1 MNLESTEDDVTDQA
15 TTPTP
20 GVYTGVPMSE
30 YHKWDAASNSRL
42 SRLLKSPAH
51 LKAAMDEEYTETP
64 AQRQGRVSHTAILE
78 PDEFE
83 SRYVVIGQ
91 CDGKTKSGKRCS
103 RSGAVYREGQSFC
116 GQHDPKP
123 GVAHEGPEVISE
135 SERDV
140 ALAQRDK
147 VFSRAAAKTLLTGS
161 GEVELGV
168 LWHDQETDVLCKG
181 RWDRH
186 SPDIAGGAIVD
197 LKTTKDAS
205 RLEFERSIFNFGYF
219 RQAGLYLSGAQVRRL
234 PAKRFVIIAVEKTPP
249 YEVAVYRLSDSATE
263 EGLKQSR
270 LLLRRYAECAE
281 SGEYPGYPDR
291 VVDVFLPPWAF
302 GKIDEQSKLIEEA
315 A

>member
-1 MNLESTEDDVTDQA
+1 MSEQVK
-15 TTPTP
+15 TPGP
-20 GVYTGVPMSE
+20 GVYPGVPMST
-30 YHKWDAASNSRL
+30 YHQWDAASNSRL
-42 SRLLKSPAH
+42 SQILKSPAH
-51 LKAAMDEEYTETP
+51 LKAAMDEEYEETP

-91 CDGKTKSGKRCS
+91 CDGKTKAGKRCS
-103 RSGAVYREGQSFC
+103 KNGSVYRDGASFC
-116 GQHDPKP
+116 HQHDPAP
-123 GVAHEGPEVISE
+123 GEPYEDDAPEVISE
-135 SERDV
+135 DERDV
-140 ALAQRDK
+140 ALAQRDT
-147 VFSRAAAKTLLTGS
+147 VLSRSAAKTLLTGS

-168 LWHDQETDVLCKG
+168 LWHDQETEVLCKG

-186 SPDIAGGAIVD
+186 SPEIAGGAIVD
-197 LKTTKDAS
+197 VKTTRDAS

-219 RQAGLYLSGAQVRRL
+219 RQGGLYLSGARARKL

-249 YEVAVYRLSDSATE
+249 HEVAVYRLSDSAAE

-270 LLLRRYAECAE
+270 LLLRRYAECLE

-302 GKIDEQSKLIEEA
+302 GKIDEQAKLIEEA